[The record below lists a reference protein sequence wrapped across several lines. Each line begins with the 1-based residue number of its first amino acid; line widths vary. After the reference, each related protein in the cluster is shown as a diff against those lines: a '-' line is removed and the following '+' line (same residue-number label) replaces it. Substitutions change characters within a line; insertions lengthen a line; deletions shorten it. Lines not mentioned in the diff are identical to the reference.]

1 MEQLFSLKR
10 NLIIYLSIT
19 IGLGFLMALFVSYS
33 VAKVSLHHSLVN
45 QQLPLT
51 SHSFFS
57 DVTNDNL
64 GLFITPTP
72 TAYQN
77 RYHEYLNYGI
87 NQEKINTLINLYK
100 KEYNQNIYLV
110 NLEGEIIISTRDD
123 DFKIQANLHQINS
136 VSHITESI
144 INEKK
149 GSYQYQL
156 NGHNY
161 LLNVRYLPDFK
172 WLLLVDTNED
182 EAIADIRHSLYL
194 NIFIAIFCILTII
207 WLINTLMISYQW
219 QLKKIFNEIATL
231 DKLTGLANKRTFEI
245 MINHVLANSLR
256 NQTPVTLI
264 IMQIDALKDIHYKYG
279 ILAVENIIQQIG
291 GLIKSSIRASDVGCR
306 WSDEQFLI
314 TLNQCQAD
322 KAQIIAESLR
332 INIEKAIITHN
343 NQPLNMT
350 ISVGLSQYHVN
361 DTVASLIERIDC
373 ALTQA
378 KTMGGNK
385 VVVLKPPYSIPE
397 TIARQSPPRFN
408 TLPAQMPV

>member
-1 MEQLFSLKR
+1 MEQLFALKR
-10 NLIIYLSIT
+10 KLILALSIT
-19 IGLGFLMALFVSYS
+19 IGLGFFIALFVSYS

-57 DVTNDNL
+57 DLTNDDL
-64 GLFITPTP
+64 GLFITPRP

-77 RYHEYLNYGI
+77 RYHEYVNYGI

-110 NLEGEIIISTRDD
+110 NLDGDIIISTRDD
-123 DFKIQANLHQINS
+123 DFRIQANLHKIDS
-136 VSHITESI
+136 LSYIAESMI
-144 INEKK
+144 QQKK

-161 LLNVRYLPDFK
+161 LLNVRYLPDFQ
-172 WLLLVDTNED
+172 WLLLVDTNEN
-182 EAIADIRHSLYL
+182 EAIANIRHSLYI
-194 NIFIAIFCILTII
+194 NIFIAIFCMLTII
-207 WLINTLMISYQW
+207 WLINTLTISYQW
-219 QLKKIFNEIATL
+219 QLKKIFNEIATS
-231 DKLTGLANKRTFEI
+231 DKLTGLANRRTFDI

-264 IMQIDALKDIHYKYG
+264 IMQIDTLKDVHYKYG
-279 ILAVENIIQQIG
+279 ILAVESIIQQIG
-291 GLIKSSIRASDVGCR
+291 DLIKSSIRASDVGCR

-322 KAQIIAESLR
+322 KAHIIADALR
-332 INIEKAIITHN
+332 MNIESAVITHN
-343 NQPLNMT
+343 NQTLHMT

-361 DTVASLIERIDC
+361 DTVTSLIERTHS

-378 KTMGGNK
+378 KAMGGNK
-385 VVVLKPPYSIPE
+385 VIALKPPYSIPASV
-397 TIARQSPPRFN
+397 ARQSPPRFN

>member
-1 MEQLFSLKR
+1 MEQLFALKR
-10 NLIIYLSIT
+10 KLIVALSIT
-19 IGLGFLMALFVSYS
+19 IGLGFFIALFVSYS
-33 VAKVSLHHSLVN
+33 VAKISLHHTLVN

-51 SHSFFS
+51 ANSFYS
-57 DVTNDNL
+57 DLINDDL
-64 GLFITPTP
+64 GLFITPRP

-77 RYHEYLNYGI
+77 NYNDYVNYGLNI
-87 NQEKINTLINLYK
+87 EKINTLINLYK
-100 KEYNQNIYLV
+100 KEYNQNIYLA
-110 NLEGEIIISTRDD
+110 NLKGEIIISTRDD
-123 DFKIQANLHQINS
+123 DFRTQANLHKIDSFAN
-136 VSHITESI
+136 ITE
-144 INEKK
+144 NMLNQKK

-156 NGHNY
+156 DGHNY

-182 EAIADIRHSLYL
+182 EAIANIRHSLYI

-219 QLKKIFNEIATL
+219 KLKKIFNEIATS
-231 DKLTGLANKRTFEI
+231 DKLTGLANKRTFDI

-279 ILAVENIIQQIG
+279 IFAVENIIQQIG

-322 KAQIIAESLR
+322 KAQIIADALR
-332 INIEKAIITHN
+332 INIENAVITHN
-343 NQPLNMT
+343 NQTVNMT

-361 DTVASLIERIDC
+361 DTVASLIERIHC

-397 TIARQSPPRFN
+397 TVARQSLARFN
-408 TLPAQMPV
+408 TLSVQMPV